1 MKKRYYLLFM
11 LVIFAFWG
19 CKSTN
24 KNELV
29 GRVTFLE
36 WRNSNYWYEEA
47 YRNYT
52 VDLNKAELLS
62 SRLDSVNFI
71 NVFANPDCGTCR
83 IEVPRIYKIIE
94 ALPRNNEKLQLIV
107 LDEYNTEP
115 TDTYKYYGVKSTPT
129 LVIVYFSNKITKFS
143 PKFDVL
149 SELIEHI

>member
-1 MKKRYYLLFM
+1 MKKRYLFFLLVF
-11 LVIFAFWG
+11 FALWG

-36 WRNSNYWYEEA
+36 WKNSNYWNEEA

-52 VDLNKAELLS
+52 VDLNKAELLA
-62 SRLDSVNFI
+62 SRLDSVNYIIF
-71 NVFANPDCGTCR
+71 FANPDCSLCC

-129 LVIVYFSNKITKFS
+129 IVIVDFSNKITKFS
-143 PKFDVL
+143 PKFDIL
-149 SELIEHI
+149 SELIENI